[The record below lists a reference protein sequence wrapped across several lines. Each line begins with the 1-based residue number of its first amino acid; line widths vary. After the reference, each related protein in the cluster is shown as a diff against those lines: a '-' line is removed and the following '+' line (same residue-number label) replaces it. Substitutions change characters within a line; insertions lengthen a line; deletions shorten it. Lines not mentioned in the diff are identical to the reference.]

1 MVYYE
6 LKKIFC
12 KGTNKAAILLLCA
25 TVFIF
30 AVMAVYSAYYVDE
43 AGNEHKGPGACH
55 ALAALQEQWEGP
67 LTEAKIRE
75 VLQEN
80 VRINAMPQALSEDVT
95 QQNIAYS
102 LKQGFSDIRNLINY
116 SYDSFNSYD
125 YYKIDS
131 VGPEEAGKFYANRLR
146 NLKQY
151 LEGDGSYY
159 FTDKEKAFLISQY
172 EQMEAPL
179 IYEPH
184 IGWAKMIE
192 YFPGICSLLALVVA
206 FVCAGIFSGE
216 FSTKADAVFF
226 SALYGRNRA
235 VSAKI
240 KAGCLIIT
248 LLYWVCIAAY
258 VLLVLL
264 LAGWGG
270 SGTMIQTDTSGW
282 KSFYNITFLEQAL
295 WCFVGG
301 YVGCL
306 VIGALTMVISAKT
319 KSTILA
325 AVIPFILIFFPEI
338 FSSLTV
344 YPFFE
349 TLFTAAPGKLLQIN
363 ELIEGFSMYTVGGK
377 VFGAVYILIPLYAVI
392 FCVLVPILY
401 RVYKRQ
407 R

>member
-1 MVYYE
+1 M
-6 LKKIFC
+6 
-12 KGTNKAAILLLCA
+12 
-25 TVFIF
+25 
-30 AVMAVYSAYYVDE
+30 
-43 AGNEHKGPGACH
+43 
-55 ALAALQEQWEGP
+55 
-67 LTEAKIRE
+67 
-75 VLQEN
+75 
-80 VRINAMPQALSEDVT
+80 
-95 QQNIAYS
+95 
-102 LKQGFSDIRNLINY
+102 
-116 SYDSFNSYD
+116 
-125 YYKIDS
+125 
-131 VGPEEAGKFYANRLR
+131 
-146 NLKQY
+146 KQY

-226 SALYGRNRA
+226 SALYGRKRA

-401 RVYKRQ
+401 RIYKRQ